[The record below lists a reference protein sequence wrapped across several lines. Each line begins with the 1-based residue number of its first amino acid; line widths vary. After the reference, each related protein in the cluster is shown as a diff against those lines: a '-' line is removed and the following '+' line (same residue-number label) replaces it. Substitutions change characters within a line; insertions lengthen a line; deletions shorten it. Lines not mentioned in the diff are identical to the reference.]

1 MKETPILNTSE
12 ADTLLGVFL
21 KLYFMAD
28 AVKRRKAI
36 SILADQD
43 TNDPLGEKL
52 HTPKE
57 VAQMLNLCEKTV
69 YAACS
74 SGKLRHVRIDSSVRI
89 PASAVRE
96 WIEIKQPLS
105 PAGAGGTAKTAVY
118 PNKHKSCGVSLITT
132 NDSPDVKQVM

>member
-1 MKETPILNTSE
+1 MNKTPILNTSE
-12 ADTLLGVFL
+12 ADTLLSVFL

-28 AVKRRKAI
+28 AQKRRKAI
-36 SILADQD
+36 NVLAGQD
-43 TNDPLGEKL
+43 ANDPLCEKL

-74 SGKLRHVRIDSSVRI
+74 AGKLRHVRIDTSVRI

-96 WIEIKQPLS
+96 WIEVKQQTLS
-105 PAGAGGTAKTAVY
+105 PAGAGG
-118 PNKHKSCGVSLITT
+118 NR
-132 NDSPDVKQVM
+132 